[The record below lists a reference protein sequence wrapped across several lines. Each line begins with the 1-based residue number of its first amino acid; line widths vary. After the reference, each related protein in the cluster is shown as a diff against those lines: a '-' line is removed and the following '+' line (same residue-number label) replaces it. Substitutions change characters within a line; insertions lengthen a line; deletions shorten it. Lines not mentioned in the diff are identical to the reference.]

1 MVPLARHHPAANH
14 GAVTGAAGKDNK
26 RSMLETVRPEP
37 LRSSELDAL
46 AGAGIAHGFFTRVGG
61 VSEGIYR
68 GLNTGPGSDDRA
80 DRVAENRRRVAAS
93 MRVPVDKL
101 VTVHQVHS
109 PDAVTV
115 TAPFAPPRPKA
126 DAMVTDRPG
135 LALGVLAADCGPI
148 LYADAEARVIGA
160 AHAGWQ
166 GALNGVLESTIDAME
181 KLGARRDRIVAAL
194 GPSISGANYEVGPEY
209 VDRFL
214 AADARNDGYFVPA
227 TKAGHAMFD
236 LPRYTVDRLVAAGVR
251 ASSLG
256 RCTYAEED
264 LFYSN
269 RRRNHRGEPDYGRQI
284 SVIVLEDR

>member
-1 MVPLARHHPAANH
+1 MLTAPSLSKIAAIRHA
-14 GAVTGAAGKDNK
+14 
-26 RSMLETVRPEP
+26 
-37 LRSSELDAL
+37 
-46 AGAGIAHGFFTRVGG
+46 FFTRAGG
-61 VSEGIYR
+61 VSDGIYAS
-68 GLNTGPGSDDRA
+68 LNGGIGSNDAPEHVRENRARMAGTLGVAPEHLLSLYQIHSPNVVVADKVWTGGARPRA
-80 DRVAENRRRVAAS
+80 DG
-93 MRVPVDKL
+93 
-101 VTVHQVHS
+101 
-109 PDAVTV
+109 
-115 TAPFAPPRPKA
+115 
-126 DAMVTDRPG
+126 MVTKVPG
-135 LALGVLAADCGPI
+135 LALGISTADCGPV
-148 LYADAEARVIGA
+148 LFADADARVIGA